1 MPDDKLSLEE
11 MLSQA
16 AGGTPTPAEASEEEK
31 IPDELEG
38 DGAPEPAVEKEPAK
52 GAASKQEPEQDPEQD
67 PEQEPTKS
75 KAKSNPVKELR
86 DKYTSEKTQR
96 ELVEGVITKY
106 TNGDYDFKIRDYMVD
121 GKVDYAALAEAMDIA
136 DTEAKAKDKGISPE
150 IQFEIDRIERERIEL
165 EKERLQ
171 IDMDRALTN
180 MQLDLG
186 LKQADINNFFKDAM
200 TLQKNPYQWL
210 NQGGSLHELYNL
222 VYHDRILKDAIDQAV
237 ASAREAWETEASRT
251 SKTPTPN
258 PAGPKQP
265 RGSSGS
271 GVSLEALLE
280 EAMKK

>member
-11 MLSQA
+11 MLTQA

-31 IPDELEG
+31 NPDELEG
-38 DGAPEPAVEKEPAK
+38 DEVPEPAVKKEPAE
-52 GAASKQEPEQDPEQD
+52 GAASEQDPE
-67 PEQEPTKS
+67 PEPEPEPESTKS
-75 KAKSNPVKELR
+75 KSKSNPVKELR

-96 ELVEGVITKY
+96 ELIEGVITKY
-106 TNGDYDFKIRDYMVD
+106 TNGDYNFKIRDFMVN
-121 GKVDYAALAEAMDIA
+121 GKVDYAALAEAMDVA
-136 DTEAKAKDKGISPE
+136 DTEAKAKDRGISPE

-237 ASAREAWETEASRT
+237 ASAREAWEAESSRT

-271 GVSLEALLE
+271 GVSLEELLE